1 MWRNPQLNWTSPAGR
16 VIQLGDAAHTFL
28 RTTGNGGT
36 QAIEDAVSLA
46 ACLDI
51 AGKDNIPS
59 AVRVHNLLRFERVSC
74 LHAFGV
80 VNQQKVNT
88 QFDDKS
94 GDSKQVRVHL
104 GRWIVEHD
112 PEQYAYRNYDQ
123 ALDHLVDGTPFQNTN
138 TPPGHVYRP
147 WTIDGLLEGQ
157 KRGEQTVLDG
167 DWD

>member
-1 MWRNPQLNWTSPAGR
+1 MWRDPQPTWTSPGGQ

-28 RTTGNGGT
+28 PSSGNGGT

-46 ACLDI
+46 ACLDV
-51 AGKDNIPS
+51 AGKDNITQ
-59 AVRVHNLLRFERVSC
+59 ATRVHNLLRFERVSC
-74 LHAFGV
+74 LQALGV

-88 QFDDKS
+88 RFDDKS
-94 GDSKQVRVHL
+94 GDNKKVRHHL

-112 PEQYAYRNYDQ
+112 PEQYAYENYQQ
-123 ALDHLVDGTPFQNTN
+123 ALKHLMEGAPFQNTN

-147 WTIDGLLEGQ
+147 WKIDSLLAAQE
-157 KRGEQTVLDG
+157 RGEQTVLDG